1 MGQFLAIGLVVKQV
15 IYKEDFDNETILVED
30 LVSQL
35 QQKLYFN
42 PDIYDVLESDKAFV
56 FTLKKAV
63 FESQLLPFLEKMYPL
78 VYPDSKQSSY
88 PITLNELK
96 NTTADNWMSMAGDK
110 SCEEFQ
116 IDSYGLP
123 DYLILGND
131 FSPSIGVYYECILLS
146 MEGKISMEFYSRQ
159 FKFFKLSVSTMFK
172 EFSISSA
179 LRVYITG

>member
-15 IYKEDFDNETILVED
+15 VYKEDFNNEIILVED

-96 NTTADNWMSMAGDK
+96 NTTADNWMSMAGRK

-123 DYLILGND
+123 DYLRLGND
-131 FSPSIGVYYECILLS
+131 FSPRIGVYYESILFS
-146 MEGKISMEFYSRQ
+146 MEGKISMESYSRQ
-159 FKFFKLSVSTMFK
+159 FKFFKLGIMELLK
-172 EFSISSA
+172 EFELRTA